1 MQFLDFV
8 VNQVLREPSIFLGLI
23 VLLGMVFM
31 KRDFKNILVS
41 TLKTIVGVR
50 ILQVG
55 AGTLVSSSRPIMNML
70 VARFGLQGRVADPW
84 TGVGEGLEI
93 MADTPLVGQIGLI
106 MVVAWLVHLL
116 LSRITKLKVVYLTG
130 HVAFSDTALV
140 TFFAW
145 ALTGWTDW
153 RAIALAVGLLAIYWW
168 LWPALM
174 KKPLEKLVG
183 DDNITIGHNMA
194 VFGWVAMQISKLTG
208 DTSKDTEKLEFPGW
222 LSVMKDSV
230 ISYSV
235 IMAILYTTIGILAGP
250 TVGAEYSGGMNYIL
264 YSFMQGINIA
274 VGVTIL
280 LLGVRMFLAELLP
293 AFQGFARVVVPGA
306 VPAVDNPVFWT
317 YAPQATLLGLIF
329 TVFGMLAGILL
340 QVVLGFTYVT
350 VPSVIPIF
358 FGGCTLGAFASKYGG
373 VRGTII
379 STFVLGIVQVLGAV
393 WLSQVVNF
401 QVAGGGH
408 IDYTTYWPALLTVL
422 KTVLGFF
429 GISGYAG

>member
-1 MQFLDFV
+1 MKILDFI

-23 VLLGMVFM
+23 VLTGMLFL
-31 KRDFKNILVS
+31 KRSFKDILVS

-50 ILQVG
+50 VLQI
-55 AGTLVSSSRPIMNML
+55 GTGLLVSSSKPMMTML
-70 VARFGLQGRVADPW
+70 VNRFGLQGRVSDVW
-84 TGVGEGLEI
+84 QGVGEVQEI
-93 MADTPLVGQIGLI
+93 MVDTPLVGQIGLI
-106 MVVAWLVHLL
+106 LLIAWILHLL
-116 LSRITKLKVVYLTG
+116 FSRFTKLKVVYLTG
-130 HVAFSDTALV
+130 HTAYTDTAMV

-153 RAIALAVGLLAIYWW
+153 RAVLFASVLLAIYWW

-194 VFGWVAMQISKLTG
+194 VFGWVAMQIAKWTG
-208 DTSKDTEKLEFPGW
+208 DTSKDTEDLKLPGW
-222 LSVMKDSV
+222 MDIFKDSV
-230 ISYSV
+230 IAYSIV
-235 IMAILYTTIGILAGP
+235 MAFLYTFIGVLAGSA
-250 TVGAEYSGGMNYIL
+250 VGSEQSGGSNYIMF
-264 YSFMQGINIA
+264 SFMQGINIA

-293 AFQGFARVVVPGA
+293 AFKGFAKVIVPGA
-306 VPAVDNPVFWT
+306 TPAVDNPVFWT

-329 TVFGMLAGILL
+329 TVLGMVVGVII
-340 QVVLGFTYVT
+340 QVLVGSTYVT
-350 VPSVIPIF
+350 VPGVIPIF

-379 STFVLGIVQVLGAV
+379 STFLLGIVQVFGSV
-393 WLSQVVNF
+393 WLAQVVNMKI
-401 QVAGGGH
+401 AGGAH
-408 IDYTTYWPALLTVL
+408 IDYCTYWPALLTAL
-422 KTVLGFF
+422 KGILAVF

>member
-1 MQFLDFV
+1 MQVIDFI
-8 VNQVLREPSIFLGLI
+8 VNQVLREPSIFLGII

-31 KRDFKNILVS
+31 KRKFQAVLVS

-50 ILQVG
+50 IVQVG
-55 AGTLVSSSRPIMNML
+55 AGTLVGASKPIMNML
-70 VARFGLQGRVADPW
+70 ITRFGLEGRIADPW

-93 MADTPLVGQIGLI
+93 MADTPLVGQLGLI
-106 MVVAWLVHLL
+106 MISGWLLHLL
-116 LSRITKLKVVYLTG
+116 LSRFTKLKVVYLTG
-130 HVAFSDTALV
+130 HVAFSDAALV

-153 RAIALAVGLLAIYWW
+153 RAIAFAAVMLAIYWW

-194 VFGWVAMQISKLTG
+194 VFGWVAMMISKYTG
-208 DTSKDTEKLEFPGW
+208 DVTQDTEELQFPGW
-222 LSVMKDSV
+222 LSIMKDSV

-235 IMAILYTTIGILAGP
+235 IMAFLYTLIGVLSGP
-250 TVGAEYSGGMNYIL
+250 TVGAQFSGGMNYIL

-274 VGVTIL
+274 VGVTVL

-293 AFQGFARVVVPGA
+293 AFVGFAKVVVPGA

-340 QVVLGFTYVT
+340 QIALGSTFIT

-379 STFVLGIVQVLGAV
+379 STFVLGIVQVFGAV
-393 WLSQVVNF
+393 WLAQVVNF
-401 QVAGGGH
+401 KLAGGGH

-422 KTVLGFF
+422 KAILGVF

>member
-1 MQFLDFV
+1 MKILDFI

-23 VLLGMVFM
+23 VLLGMLFL
-31 KRDFKNILVS
+31 KRSFKDILVS

-50 ILQVG
+50 VLQI
-55 AGTLVSSSRPIMNML
+55 GTGLLVSSSKPMMTML
-70 VARFGLQGRVADPW
+70 VNRFGLQGRVSDVW
-84 TGVGEGLEI
+84 QGVGEVQEI
-93 MADTPLVGQIGLI
+93 MVDTPLVGQIGLI
-106 MVVAWLVHLL
+106 LLIAWILHLL
-116 LSRITKLKVVYLTG
+116 FSRISKLKVVYLTG
-130 HVAFSDTALV
+130 HTAYTDTAMV

-153 RAIALAVGLLAIYWW
+153 RAILFAAVLLAIYWW

-194 VFGWVAMQISKLTG
+194 VFGWVAMQIAKLTG
-208 DTSKDTEKLEFPGW
+208 DTSKDTEDLKLPGW
-222 LSVMKDSV
+222 MDIFKDSV
-230 ISYSV
+230 IAYSIV
-235 IMAILYTTIGILAGP
+235 MAFLYTFIGVLAGP
-250 TVGAEYSGGMNYIL
+250 VVGAEQAGGSNYIMF
-264 YSFMQGINIA
+264 SFMQGINIA

-293 AFQGFARVVVPGA
+293 AFKGFAKVIVPGA
-306 VPAVDNPVFWT
+306 TPAVDNPVFWT

-329 TVFGMLAGILL
+329 TVLGMVVGVII
-340 QVVLGFTYVT
+340 QVLIGSTYVT
-350 VPSVIPIF
+350 VPGVIPIF

-379 STFVLGIVQVLGAV
+379 STFLLGIVQVFGSV
-393 WLSQVVNF
+393 WLAQVVNMKI
-401 QVAGGGH
+401 AGGAH
-408 IDYTTYWPALLTVL
+408 IDYCTYWPALLSVL
-422 KTVLGFF
+422 KAILGVF